1 MNSQVLRSLSYGVY
15 AVTTMDGQRPTGC
28 IANSTMQITSVPA
41 TLAVS
46 INHENFTKEC
56 LVKNGKFAICIMS
69 ENVTPSVIGTFGY
82 NSGRDINKFETV
94 PYEMIDGVP
103 VIKEACGYI
112 ICKVVDTFETTTH
125 TIFLGEMIGGEVL
138 KAEEPMT
145 YAYYHRVI
153 KGSSPKNAPTYI
165 PDADESTGAAGG
177 QAAGNAVS
185 AGTAAVGAGAVSAD
199 ALKAVPITEKPKQ
212 WVCEVCGYI
221 YEGAEVPDDYK
232 CPICGVGKDK
242 FALKA

>member
-15 AVTTMDGQRPTGC
+15 AVTTMDGERPTGC

-56 LVKNGKFAICIMS
+56 VERSGKFAVCIMS
-69 ENVTPSVIGTFGY
+69 ESVTPSVIGTFGY
-82 NSGRDINKFETV
+82 NSGRDMNKFENV

-165 PDADESTGAAGG
+165 PEEESTGAADG
-177 QAAGNAVS
+177 QA
-185 AGTAAVGAGAVSAD
+185 VGD
-199 ALKAVPITEKPKQ
+199 ELKAVPITEKPKQ
-212 WVCEVCGYI
+212 WVCEVCGYV
-221 YEGAEVPDDYK
+221 YEGAEVPDNYK

>member
-15 AVTTMDGQRPTGC
+15 AVTTMDGERPTGC

-56 LVKNGKFAICIMS
+56 VEKNGKFAVCIMS
-69 ENVTPSVIGTFGY
+69 ESVTPSVIGTFGY
-82 NSGRDINKFETV
+82 NSGRDMNKFENV

-165 PDADESTGAAGG
+165 PEEKSAGAADG
-177 QAAGNAVS
+177 QAAGNE
-185 AGTAAVGAGAVSAD
+185 
-199 ALKAVPITEKPKQ
+199 LKAVPITEKPKQ
-212 WVCEVCGYI
+212 WVCEVCGYV